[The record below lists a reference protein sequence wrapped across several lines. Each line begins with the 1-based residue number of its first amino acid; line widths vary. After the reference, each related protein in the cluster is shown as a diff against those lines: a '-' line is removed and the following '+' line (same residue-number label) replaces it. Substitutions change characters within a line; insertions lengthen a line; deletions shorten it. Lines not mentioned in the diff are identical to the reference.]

1 MAKNKVTENLFKKK
15 PKTSLGRHTKK
26 DSLSKGS
33 KRYKKPYAG
42 QGR

>member
-1 MAKNKVTENLFKKK
+1 MAKNKVTENTFKKK
-15 PKTSLGRHTKK
+15 YKVSLGRHAKK

>member
-1 MAKNKVTENLFKKK
+1 MAKNKVTENTFKKK
-15 PKTSLGRHTKK
+15 HKVSLGRHAKK
-26 DSLSKGS
+26 DSLAKGS

>member
-1 MAKNKVTENLFKKK
+1 MAKNKVTENTFKRK
-15 PKTSLGRHTKK
+15 PKVALGRHAKK
-26 DSLSKGS
+26 DSTSKGS

>member
-1 MAKNKVTENLFKKK
+1 MAKNKVTENTFKSK
-15 PKTSLGRHTKK
+15 PKVSLGRHAKK

>member
-26 DSLSKGS
+26 DSLAKGS

>member
-1 MAKNKVTENLFKKK
+1 MAKNKVTETLFKKK
-15 PKTSLGRHTKK
+15 PKTSLGRHAKK

>member
-1 MAKNKVTENLFKKK
+1 MAKNKVTENTFKKK
-15 PKTSLGRHTKK
+15 NKVSLGRHAKK